1 MRRTRLSLLFVA
13 AYLLPA
19 GVAFAAA
26 PAWALDVLGATG
38 EYGDAM
44 PRLVGISMGALGVM
58 ALQVARHRV
67 EALYPGTLAL
77 HAAISAGLL
86 AIWLSSRDPAF
97 GVLFA
102 VEAFGVLLSAAAYRL
117 DRRPAPFGRVGRAMD
132 SVETR

>member
-1 MRRTRLSLLFVA
+1 MRRTRLSLLIVA

-19 GVAFAAA
+19 GLTFAVA

-38 EYGDAM
+38 AYGDVM
-44 PRLVGISMGALGVM
+44 PRLVGISMAALGVGV
-58 ALQVARHRV
+58 LQVARHRV
-67 EALYPGTLAL
+67 EALYPGTLFL
-77 HAAISAGLL
+77 HGAVAAGLL

-102 VEAFGVLLSAAAYRL
+102 VQALGVLLSAAAYRL
-117 DRRPAPFGRVGRAMD
+117 DRRPTPFGRVGRAMD